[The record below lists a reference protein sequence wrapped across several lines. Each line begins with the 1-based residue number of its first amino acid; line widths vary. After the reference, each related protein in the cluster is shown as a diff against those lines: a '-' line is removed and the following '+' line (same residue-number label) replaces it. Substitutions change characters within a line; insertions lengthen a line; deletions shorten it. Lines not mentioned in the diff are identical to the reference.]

1 MEKEEVLK
9 LEYTKIND
17 DYTIATITYQNDEI
31 LKREYFD
38 DDKLEVMSTRQPEF
52 EYPFLFVRG
61 YKTELDNKPIII
73 PNEDLQF
80 VKEKVKK
87 INEKYGIAK
96 KWYPDIDDRYYYISF
111 GSTNSISQN
120 FWGNTFNENQ
130 YLDKNIIF
138 KTREEA
144 KFVADKMLENVDK
157 WREEYQNEYNNE
169 KGE

>member
-1 MEKEEVLK
+1 MQKEEVLK

-17 DYTIATITYQNDEI
+17 DYTIATITYQNDDI

-52 EYPFLFVRG
+52 EFPFLFVRG
-61 YKTELDNKPIII
+61 YKKESDSIPIII

-96 KWYPDIDDRYYYISF
+96 KWCPSIDDRYYYISF
-111 GSTNSISQN
+111 GSVDNINSEIWHN
-120 FWGNTFNENQ
+120 GLFENMH
-130 YLDKNIIF
+130 LKKNLIF
-138 KTREEA
+138 KTKEEA
-144 KFVADKMLENVDK
+144 KFVANKILENIDNY
-157 WREEYQNEYNNE
+157 REEYQNEYNNE

>member
-17 DYTIATITYQNDEI
+17 DYTIATITYQNDDI

-87 INEKYGIAK
+87 INEKYGVVK

-120 FWGNTFNENQ
+120 FWSNTFNENQ

-144 KFVADKMLENVDK
+144 KFVANKILENIDK
-157 WREEYQNEYNNE
+157 WREEYQ

>member
-1 MEKEEVLK
+1 MQKEEVLK

-17 DYTIATITYQNDEI
+17 DYTIATIVYQNYDI

-38 DDKLEVMSTRQPEF
+38 DDKLGVISTKQPEF

-96 KWYPDIDDRYYYISF
+96 KWCPNINDNYYTISF
-111 GSTNSISQN
+111 SSVNNVHWNSWHDSI
-120 FWGNTFNENQ
+120 TENR
-130 YLDKNIIF
+130 LLEKNLIF
-138 KTREEA
+138 KNKDEA
-144 KFVADKMLENVDK
+144 QVVANKMLENIDK
-157 WREEYQNEYNNE
+157 WREEYQ

>member
-9 LEYTKIND
+9 LEYLKIND

-31 LKREYFD
+31 LKRNHFKDYELGVKSF
-38 DDKLEVMSTRQPEF
+38 VNPEF
-52 EYPFLFVRG
+52 VYPNLYVRG
-61 YKTELDNKPIII
+61 YKTELDNLPITI
-73 PNEDLQF
+73 PNDYVEF
-80 VKEKVKK
+80 VKEKVKN

-96 KWYPDIDDRYYYISF
+96 KWYPDINDRYYYISF

-157 WREEYQNEYNNE
+157 WREEYQKKES
-169 KGE
+169 

>member
-9 LEYTKIND
+9 LEYLKIND
-17 DYTIATITYQNDEI
+17 DYTIATITYQNDDI

-38 DDKLEVMSTRQPEF
+38 DDKLEVVSTRQPEF

-111 GSTNSISQN
+111 GSTNSINYSI
-120 FWGNTFNENQ
+120 WGNTLYENR
-130 YLDKNIIF
+130 YLKKNLIF
-138 KTREEA
+138 KTKEEA
-144 KFVADKMLENVDK
+144 QFVANKMLENIDK
-157 WREEYQNEYNNE
+157 WQEEYQ

>member
-9 LEYTKIND
+9 LEYLKIND
-17 DYTIATITYQNDEI
+17 DYTIATITYQNDDI

-38 DDKLEVMSTRQPEF
+38 DDKLEVISTRQPEF

-157 WREEYQNEYNNE
+157 WREEYQKKES
-169 KGE
+169 